1 MKWSNSPDKV
11 AAAGTD
17 LGVHAFRITLPWTR
31 GERTLAGS
39 NLESFDRVVA
49 ARGAQRIV
57 VNAGWLGANTPVNAS
72 QRAQFCAYV
81 RSTLLR

>member
-39 NLESFDRVVA
+39 SLGSFDRVVA
-49 ARGAQRIV
+49 ARSAQRIV
-57 VNAGWLGANTPVNAS
+57 VNAGRLETGFQTSVDGGSRGCTTAGRT
-72 QRAQFCAYV
+72 
-81 RSTLLR
+81 

>member
-1 MKWSNSPDKV
+1 LSGLFDHFMV
-11 AAAGTD
+11 
-17 LGVHAFRITLPWTR
+17 PWTR

-39 NLESFDRVVA
+39 NLESFNRVVA

-57 VNAGWLGANTPVNAS
+57 VNAGWLGANTPLNAS
-72 QRAQFCAYV
+72 QRAQFRAYV